1 MVVAES
7 APPLISH
14 VPDYYATR
22 GQEAID
28 LCEQLGFSLDDH
40 QKLVLM
46 HGCAIKKDGTWAFFE
61 VGLCEPRQNGKGVI
75 LEAREIAGLFLW
87 DEELLIHTA
96 HQFDTSQEHFTRIL
110 GLIEDS
116 HLESE
121 IKTVRRSHGDEGII
135 LRNGGR
141 LRFRAR
147 TKGGGRG
154 FSCDT
159 LGLDEAMILPEVAM
173 GALLPTMRARPN
185 PQVWYA
191 GSAVDQLVH
200 DHGVTFAR
208 VRERA
213 LKGEDTHLC
222 YFEWSLAD
230 ENGDPY
236 ESPDEIPLEQLG
248 ALESWRTTNPAY
260 GARVRREH
268 FERELESL
276 DNRTFAVEI
285 LGVGDWPRTDGVRS
299 NPIKPEEWDLLVD
312 ETSVLQDPL
321 CLAYDISPERRTS
334 IAAAGRNGEGKWH
347 VELVASWPGTAK
359 LVEKMVELRELHNPF
374 EIVADGY
381 GPSASMV
388 RDLLDAGVEVRM
400 LNSSEHGQACGL
412 MADAVVNRNLRHLGS
427 QALTN
432 AIRGAATRPLGDAWA
447 WSRRNSSVDISPL
460 VAMTL
465 ALSAAMGM
473 PDDNSG
479 VMIW

>member
-1 MVVAES
+1 MVVAEI
-7 APPLISH
+7 APPLIAH
-14 VPDYYATR
+14 VPDYHDTL
-22 GQEAID
+22 GPEAIE
-28 LCEQLGFSLDDH
+28 LAENLGFPLDDH
-40 QKLVLM
+40 QKLVLT

-75 LEAREIAGLFLW
+75 LEVREIAGLFLW
-87 DEELLIHTA
+87 GETLIIHTA

-110 GLIEDS
+110 GLLEES
-116 HLESE
+116 HLESA

-135 LRNGGR
+135 LKNGGR

-159 LGLDEAMILPEVAM
+159 LALDEAMILPEVAM

-185 PQVWYA
+185 PQVWYT
-191 GSAVDQLVH
+191 GSAVDQQVH

-208 VRERA
+208 IRERGI
-213 LKGEDTHLC
+213 KGEDKNLC
-222 YFEWSLAD
+222 YFEYGLAD
-230 ENGDPY
+230 FQGNPY
-236 ESPDEIPLEQLG
+236 DGPDDIPTEQLG
-248 ALESWRTTNPAY
+248 AEDSWRTTNPAY
-260 GARVRREH
+260 GTRVRREH

-285 LGVGDWPRTDGVRS
+285 LGVGDWPRTDGSRS

-312 ETSVLQDPL
+312 ELSVLMDPL
-321 CLAYDISPERRTS
+321 CLAFDISPERRTA
-334 IAAAGRNGEGKWH
+334 IAAAGRNAEGKWH
-347 VELVASWPGTAK
+347 CELIASWPGTAN
-359 LVEKMVELRELHNPF
+359 LVERMVELREQHQPY

-388 RDLLDAGVEVRM
+388 RTLVENGVDVRL
-400 LNSSEHGQACGL
+400 LNSAEHGQACGA
-412 MADAVVNRNLRHLGS
+412 MADAVAERTMRHLGS
-427 QALTN
+427 LALSN
-432 AIRGAATRPLGDAWA
+432 AVRGAATRPLGDAWA

-465 ALSAAMGM
+465 ALYAAQGM
-473 PDDNSG
+473 PEDNSG